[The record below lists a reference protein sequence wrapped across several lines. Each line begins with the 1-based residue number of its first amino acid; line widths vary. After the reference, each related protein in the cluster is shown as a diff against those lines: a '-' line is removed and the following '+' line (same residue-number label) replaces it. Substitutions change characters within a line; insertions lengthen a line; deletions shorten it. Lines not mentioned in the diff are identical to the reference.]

1 MKKIT
6 FIISFITG
14 SFITDAQISGVPATP
29 PAPQATQPA
38 TRAEKSAAPQKQN
51 VPPPANPVP
60 PVYPGAEPVPVV
72 IPREQ
77 IFPAAPPAPTQPGQ
91 TEPLTP
97 VESTNQL
104 QPSRPQRDQGSR
116 ENIVNGRPAAV
127 IPDNRVNKNDLRA
140 AGTVEPKQQI
150 NNSTLVFPPKT
161 DTARKVITVPAK
173 KKKAI
178 KGN

>member
-116 ENIVNGRPAAV
+116 ENTVNGRPAAV
-127 IPDNRVNKNDLRA
+127 IPDRVNKNDLRA
-140 AGTVEPKQQI
+140 ASTVEPKQQI
-150 NNSTLVFPPKT
+150 NNSTLVFPPRT
-161 DTARKVITVPAK
+161 DTAKKVITVPAK

-178 KGN
+178 KRN

>member
-14 SFITDAQISGVPATP
+14 SFVTDAQISGIPATP

-72 IPREQ
+72 IPKELV
-77 IFPAAPPAPTQPGQ
+77 FPAAPPAPTQPGQ

-104 QPSRPQRDQGSR
+104 QPSRPPRDQSSR

-140 AGTVEPKQQI
+140 AGTVEQKQQI
-150 NNSTLVFPPKT
+150 NNSALVFPART
-161 DTARKVITVPAK
+161 DTARKAIPAPVK
-173 KKKAI
+173 KKKGV
-178 KGN
+178 KRN